1 MKLRRESESLTLEA
15 ESKADIKLL
24 NIVERLLMVEPN
36 VRGSLQA
43 LVDHLF
49 EAAKS
54 DRVNGVGQETISRS
68 TR

>member
-1 MKLRRESESLTLEA
+1 MRRESEMLTLEA
-15 ESKADIKLL
+15 ESRVDTKLL
-24 NIVERLLMVEPN
+24 NIVERLLMVGPN
-36 VRGSLQA
+36 VRESLQA